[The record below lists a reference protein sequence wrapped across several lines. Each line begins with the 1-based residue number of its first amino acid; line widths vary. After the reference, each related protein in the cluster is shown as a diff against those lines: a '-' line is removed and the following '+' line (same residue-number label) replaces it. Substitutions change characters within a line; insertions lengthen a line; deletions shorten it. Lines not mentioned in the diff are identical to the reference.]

1 MNLLISEILNNFEAA
16 KTRQEKLTILKQ
28 NDTPVL
34 RTIMRLNFDPK
45 LKMDL
50 PEGEPPFKKDLDKP
64 IGYHET
70 NLIQEYRRFY
80 IWLTPQQNLPKFKK
94 ETLFVSML
102 EGLHWSEAEV
112 LVLAKDGKLNTK
124 FKSLKEDMVREVYLN
139 CLSEK
144 EKVTEVTT
152 APLV

>member
-16 KTRQEKLTILKQ
+16 KTKQEKLAILKQ

-50 PEGEPPFKKDLDKP
+50 PEGEPPYKKDLDKP

-80 IWLTPQQNLPKFKK
+80 IWLTPQTNLPKFKK

-112 LVLAKDGKLNTK
+112 LVLAKDGKLSTK

-144 EKVTEVTT
+144 EKVTKVTT
-152 APLV
+152 DPLV

>member
-16 KTRQEKLTILKQ
+16 KTKQEKLAILKQ

-50 PEGEPPFKKDLDKP
+50 PEGEPPYKKDLDKP

-80 IWLTPQQNLPKFKK
+80 IWLKQTYLSLRKK
-94 ETLFVSML
+94 RYL
-102 EGLHWSEAEV
+102 
-112 LVLAKDGKLNTK
+112 LVC
-124 FKSLKEDMVREVYLN
+124 LKAFIGRRQR
-139 CLSEK
+139 C
-144 EKVTEVTT
+144 
-152 APLV
+152 